1 MIGGGAAPGKSLPS
15 FALALPG
22 GAWGATELARRLRM
36 LPTPVVARVEDNCVL
51 LDLRTVDAEDDAY
64 LAQQLGKLAE
74 GR

>member
-1 MIGGGAAPGKSLPS
+1 MRAGYFPPGKSLPS

-36 LPTPVVARVEDNCVL
+36 LPTPVVARVEDDCVL
-51 LDLRTVDAEDDAY
+51 LDLRTVDAADDAY

-74 GR
+74 G